1 MSNTERKPEFYL
13 TPPLHDEEPAQ
24 PFHAD
29 PTLVVSQYAPP
40 CADLQ
45 ALANRAEIAPA
56 SADAT
61 SSVPRPPRQTLPPGA
76 PEWMRAART
85 LANALEESIATGS
98 IDPVQHAAVARAWAA
113 YALGGVK
120 PRHVLRVAHL
130 VSRAHRAIRETQRD
144 QLDIA
149 CRDCADILF
158 RGLPS
163 EVRSRMPFE
172 RVMLLVRGLRHEAD
186 AWAAVVEGTCELL
199 GWKDYARSHA
209 ASVIRAVIEQG
220 R

>member
-1 MSNTERKPEFYL
+1 MSTTERKRQLYL

-29 PTLVVSQYAPP
+29 PTLVLSQYAPP
-40 CADLQ
+40 SADLK
-45 ALANRAEIAPA
+45 ALANRAELPTAAEAI
-56 SADAT
+56 SG
-61 SSVPRPPRQTLPPGA
+61 VPRPPRQTLPPGA
-76 PEWMRAART
+76 PEWMRAARM
-85 LANALEESIATGS
+85 LADALEESIAAGE
-98 IDPVQHAAVARAWAA
+98 IDTVQHAAVARAWAA

-120 PRHVLRVAHL
+120 PRQVLKVAHL
-130 VSRAHRAIRETQRD
+130 VSRAHRAIRDTQRE

-149 CRDCADILF
+149 YRDCADIVF

-172 RVMLLVRGLRHEAD
+172 RVMLLVRSLRHEAD

-209 ASVIRAVIEQG
+209 AAVIRAVIEKS

>member
-1 MSNTERKPEFYL
+1 MSNTERKRELYL

-40 CADLQ
+40 SADLYE
-45 ALANRAEIAPA
+45 LANRAELPA
-56 SADAT
+56 SADT
-61 SSVPRPPRQTLPPGA
+61 SAVPRPPRQTLPPGA

-85 LANALEESIATGS
+85 LANALEESIAAGE
-98 IDPVQHAAVARAWAA
+98 IDAVQHAAVARAWAA

-120 PRHVLRVAHL
+120 PRHVLKVAHL
-130 VSRAHRAIRETQRD
+130 VSRAHRAIRDTQRD
-144 QLDIA
+144 HLDIA

-163 EVRSRMPFE
+163 EVRKRMPFE
-172 RVMLLVRGLRHEAD
+172 RVMLLVRDLRHEAD

-209 ASVIRAVIEQG
+209 ASVIRAVIEKTD
-220 R
+220 